1 MLNDDILSVLQGRPI
16 INGMPPLDDFV
27 IIDAKFEPKF
37 DVGQAEIDVLVP
49 DWRDFGIP
57 DPLDLTGFGF

>member
-1 MLNDDILSVLQGRPI
+1 M
-16 INGMPPLDDFV
+16 
-27 IIDAKFEPKF
+27 
-37 DVGQAEIDVLVP
+37 VGQAEIDVLVP

>member
-37 DVGQAEIDVLVP
+37 DGGPGRNRRPGAGLARL
-49 DWRDFGIP
+49 RDP
-57 DPLDLTGFGF
+57 